1 MCREIPIF
9 DDVICEGDELFN
21 VALMTNDPGVN
32 LDPPTSTGTVTII
45 DNDGETTSFKQ
56 TP

>member
-21 VALMTNDPGVN
+21 VALSSADPGVN
-32 LDPPTSTGTVTII
+32 LNNPLTSSGTVTII
-45 DNDGETTSFKQ
+45 DNDGET
-56 TP
+56 P